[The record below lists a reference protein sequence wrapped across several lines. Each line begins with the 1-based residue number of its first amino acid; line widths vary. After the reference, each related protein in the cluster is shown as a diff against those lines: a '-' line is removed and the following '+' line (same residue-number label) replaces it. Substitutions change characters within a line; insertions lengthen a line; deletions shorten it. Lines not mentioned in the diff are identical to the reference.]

1 MLPCECNFPKASR
14 ILSAV
19 FKHTHTHTRTVEMA
33 VSSSNQPDFRLST
46 LRSHE
51 GQSWRQTSRLQTGFD
66 PIDLLW
72 TNVVSCSPFW
82 VVLTR
87 LSPCSVPYTIYTMTD
102 GEAFGTLHN
111 RDDESLACQ
120 NLVCLAAKSEM
131 SYEPPSIGSSALNN
145 RKTVSSYLWWEPG
158 RGADNHNVQY
168 FKSDFNKRGNTVSV
182 YVSSKLALCLQIAKL
197 VAD

>member
-51 GQSWRQTSRLQTGFD
+51 SQSWRQTSRLQTGFD
-66 PIDLLW
+66 PIDLSW

-120 NLVCLAAKSEM
+120 NLVCLAAKCEM
-131 SYEPPSIGSSALNN
+131 SYDLLPSVLRRWPIGRQCPHTYDESLDVAQTITMYSISKVTSTKGEIQFQYTYHLNSHF
-145 RKTVSSYLWWEPG
+145 VC
-158 RGADNHNVQY
+158 
-168 FKSDFNKRGNTVSV
+168 
-182 YVSSKLALCLQIAKL
+182 KLQS
-197 VAD
+197 